1 MSSVPDSPETPVRET
16 FAALLLDAKRKV
28 VWRSPGAD
36 GLLGLL
42 GQSADRWGD
51 ERCVSPCDACVFRAP
66 ISQQPGDDAQL
77 DGSPIDVEIQCS
89 TLPDDS
95 EQRSLIFL
103 RKIGADADMQ
113 KLRMLAQAVMQTDD
127 AVTITSDKGVIQFVN
142 PAFERDTGYSS
153 AEVVGQT
160 PAIMKSGAHP
170 PEFFAGL
177 WKTIRS
183 GKVFHGVF
191 TNRHKNGELYY
202 QEKLITPIFGEAG
215 KITHFVSTGHDV
227 TARVLAESQ
236 MAYLANYDSLTKL
249 PNRRLFMDRL
259 SQAMLRCQRDAAC
272 FALLF
277 IDLDRFK
284 VINDTLGHSIGDRVL
299 EKVAER
305 LRAAVRE
312 EDTVAR
318 LGGDEFIVILEGIGA
333 PADSLRVAE
342 AIIAAF
348 APPFDIE
355 DRVLY
360 LGVSIGI
367 STYPDDGE
375 DAESLVKRAD
385 IAMFHAKASGRSAS
399 VTFSHVM
406 EGRMLEDLSMETSL
420 RSALGNDEFEIL
432 YQPVVDPAT
441 RRTVALEALL
451 RWHSP
456 QHGEVPPSRFIP
468 MLEETGLIVPVGKWV
483 LARACARVSG
493 MTSPSLAD
501 VVLAV
506 NLSGRQFRDGNL
518 LGDVAAILRSSGLAP
533 ERLELEITES
543 ILVEDASAAGKTLD
557 ALNALGIRLAIDDFG
572 TGYSSLSY
580 LRRFPINT
588 LKIDR
593 SFVSELESSTD
604 AVVIVRAIIN
614 LAHNLGMDVVGEGVE
629 TAGQLALLSEMG
641 CARVQGYWFSR
652 PVALQF
658 LSGEDACEAAG

>member
-1 MSSVPDSPETPVRET
+1 
-16 FAALLLDAKRKV
+16 
-28 VWRSPGAD
+28 
-36 GLLGLL
+36 
-42 GQSADRWGD
+42 
-51 ERCVSPCDACVFRAP
+51 
-66 ISQQPGDDAQL
+66 
-77 DGSPIDVEIQCS
+77 
-89 TLPDDS
+89 
-95 EQRSLIFL
+95 
-103 RKIGADADMQ
+103 
-113 KLRMLAQAVMQTDD
+113 MQTDD
-127 AVTITSDKGVIQFVN
+127 AVTITSEDGVIQFVN
-142 PAFERDTGYSS
+142 PAFERDTGYTS

-160 PAIMKSGAHP
+160 PAILKSGAHP

-183 GKVFHGVF
+183 GRVFHDVF
-191 TNRHKNGELYY
+191 TNRHKNGSLYY
-202 QEKLITPIFGEAG
+202 QEKLITPIFDEAG

-227 TARVLAESQ
+227 TARVLAESR
-236 MAYLANYDSLTKL
+236 MEYLANYDPLTKL

-259 SQAMLRCQRDAAC
+259 SQAMLRCQRDASC

-284 VINDTLGHSIGDRVL
+284 VINDTLGHSVGDRVL

-305 LRAAVRE
+305 LRSAVRE
-312 EDTVAR
+312 EDSVAR

-333 PADSLRVAE
+333 PGDSLRVAE
-342 AIIAAF
+342 AIISAF
-348 APPFDIE
+348 GPPFDIE
-355 DRVLY
+355 ERVLY

-367 STYPDDGE
+367 STYPDDGD

-385 IAMFHAKASGRSAS
+385 IAMFHAKASGRSAFVS
-399 VTFSHVM
+399 FSSIM

-420 RSALGNDEFEIL
+420 RSALANEEFEIL
-432 YQPVVDPAT
+432 YQPIVDPLS

-456 QHGEVPPSRFIP
+456 QHGEVPPARFIP

-483 LARACARVSG
+483 LANACARVGALDCFSRTG
-493 MTSPSLAD
+493 G
-501 VVLAV
+501 VLAV

-518 LGDVAAILRSSGLAP
+518 LGDVEAILRSSGLAP
-533 ERLELEITES
+533 QRLELEITES
-543 ILVEDASAAGKTLD
+543 ILVEDAPAAGKTLD
-557 ALNALGIRLAIDDFG
+557 ALDRLGVRLAIDDFG

-593 SFVSELESSTD
+593 SFVSELESSAD

-614 LAHNLGMDVVGEGVE
+614 LAHNLGLEVVGEGVE

-641 CARVQGYWFSR
+641 CAKVQGYWFSR
-652 PVALQF
+652 PAALQH
-658 LSGEDACEAAG
+658 LSAEHAFGAGG